1 MMETTIKSYLQG
13 HRQTLDRVEDQ
24 LLPDI
29 EKSAHAIVS
38 TLRGGGKIMVMG
50 NGGSAADAQHFAA
63 ELVGRFLTTRRGLP
77 AIALTTDS
85 SILTAVGND
94 FGFDQVFSRQVEAL
108 AHADDLVVGIS
119 TSGNSEN
126 VLRGLAVA
134 KEHGCTTLAL
144 LGRDGG
150 MIRDKVD
157 VAVIVPCEVT
167 PHIQECHA
175 MIIHLWCQLVD
186 QAFEHEAS
194 EGCQP

>member
-1 MMETTIKSYLQG
+1 METTIKSYLQG

-38 TLRGGGKIMVMG
+38 TLREGGKVMVMG

-157 VAVIVPCEVT
+157 VAVIVPSEFT

-186 QAFEHEAS
+186 QAFEHEAP